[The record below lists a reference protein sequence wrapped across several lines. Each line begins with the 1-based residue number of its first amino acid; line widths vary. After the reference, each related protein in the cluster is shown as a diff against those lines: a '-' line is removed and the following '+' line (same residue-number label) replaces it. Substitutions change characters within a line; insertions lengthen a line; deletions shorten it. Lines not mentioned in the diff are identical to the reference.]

1 MKQLLAMQFSTTGPK
16 VKKWLDKYPT
26 TVPIIM
32 TRIDKYPTTERV
44 DYAASFIGKDA
55 ATRIFLGKL
64 TRLRNAMLFK
74 MATGAADEVNAAAL
88 EYIKN
93 LRALMDAMH
102 SEVKT
107 EGVLFFVWTSAME
120 TNAAVQYKAY
130 SYHFEWLMALLVYCY
145 SCMNMAAV
153 RYTTYNGGKHDEVRD
168 PLLTAAYYLNEMA
181 AVHLPKWTTRPRQ
194 LPVDIDEN
202 MLRAYSQK
210 CLAMAHAPLVRTGLI
225 NNTAPT
231 AIQKLARTVHLLLDK
246 GINLMD
252 KAADAAR
259 TNTTDHFYA
268 YHLQERIFCAAVYI
282 AAARVNWT
290 NSKYGV
296 GYAQANAAKTIMEK
310 VCERIVG
317 IKSVECSVH
326 IAAVEVFSKECSD
339 IALSCLTDINN
350 VYYSHDIPEIAPV
363 PEGIE
368 QMYTIEKTEDTVK
381 IKFPDAEKLFL

>member
-1 MKQLLAMQFSTTGPK
+1 MQSS
-16 VKKWLDKYPT
+16 L

-32 TRIDKYPTTERV
+32 TRFDKYPTTERV
-44 DYAASFIGKDA
+44 DYAASFVGKDP

-88 EYIKN
+88 EYVKN
-93 LRALMDAMH
+93 LRALMNAMH
-102 SEVKT
+102 PDVKT

-130 SYHFEWLMALLVYCY
+130 SYHFEWAMALLVYCY

-153 RYTTYNGGKHDEVRD
+153 RYATYNGSKYDEVRD

-210 CLAMAHAPLVRTGLI
+210 CLAMAHAPMVRTGLL
-225 NNTAPT
+225 NTTAPS
-231 AIQKLARTVHLLLDK
+231 AIKKLARTVHLLLDK
-246 GINLMD
+246 GINFMD
-252 KAADAAR
+252 KAVDVAR
-259 TNTTDHFYA
+259 SNNTDHFYTF
-268 YHLQERIFCAAVYI
+268 HLQERIFCATVYI
-282 AAARVNWT
+282 AAARVNWADS
-290 NSKYGV
+290 NYGV
-296 GYAQANAAKTIMEK
+296 GYAQANMAKTIMER

-317 IKSVECSVH
+317 IKSVECSAH
-326 IAAVEVFSKECSD
+326 ISAVETFSKECSA
-339 IALSCLTDINN
+339 ITLSYLTDINN
-350 VYYSHDIPEIAPV
+350 VYYSHDIPQVVPV
-363 PEGIE
+363 PDGIE
-368 QMYTIEKTEDTVK
+368 QMYYLEKIDDTLK
-381 IKFPDAEKLFL
+381 IKFPADEKLSL